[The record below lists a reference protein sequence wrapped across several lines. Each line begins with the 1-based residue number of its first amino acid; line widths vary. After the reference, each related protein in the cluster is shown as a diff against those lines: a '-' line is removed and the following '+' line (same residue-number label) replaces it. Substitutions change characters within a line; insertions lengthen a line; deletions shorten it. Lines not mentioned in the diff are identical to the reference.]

1 MQTVWAKSLDGGRMA
16 TTPALGL
23 VIAGSVIACALS
35 QFRYYFA
42 LTKLAESQFPGETE
56 RDRRFFKRQAW
67 RRLQIAALSGIAGA
81 CMLAGLFVPYG
92 IYPRL
97 FALFWIAVALFGV
110 WVVALALVDCV
121 STWLHFAEER
131 QINEAKRL
139 ALRYKIDKFQ
149 KDALRAR
156 DELERT
162 QRRDDDQE
170 QE

>member
-16 TTPALGL
+16 ATHALGL
-23 VIAGSVIACALS
+23 VIAGSVIAFAIS

-42 LTKLAESQFPGETE
+42 LTKLSESQFPGETE

-81 CMLAGLFVPYG
+81 CMLAGLFV
-92 IYPRL
+92 
-97 FALFWIAVALFGV
+97 

-131 QINEAKRL
+131 QIYEAKRL